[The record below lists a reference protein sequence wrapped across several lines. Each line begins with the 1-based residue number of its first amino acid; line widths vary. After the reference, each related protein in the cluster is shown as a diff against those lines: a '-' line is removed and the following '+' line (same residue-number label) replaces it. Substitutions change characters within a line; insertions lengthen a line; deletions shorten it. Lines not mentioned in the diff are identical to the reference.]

1 MKNIITIQHT
11 QSVHHTNGMVG
22 SWTDWELTALG
33 MEQAHRIGT
42 RLQAELSSKPYVL
55 YASDLKRAAQTA
67 AIVGEH
73 LGLTKEEILRGIAA
87 YKPVGSRMHLIRGS
101 EGRIIIDDCYN
112 ANPQAMAEAIRI
124 LGQTPCRRRVAVLGD
139 MGELGELTAQA
150 HRDMGECTNRC
161 AIDAVIAIGPKAKA
175 ITETA
180 KGQVYWFAT
189 KEEAYDTLREQF
201 TAGTIVLVKA
211 SHAMEFGKIV
221 AELEAV
227 KDI

>member
-1 MKNIITIQHT
+1 
-11 QSVHHTNGMVG
+11 MVYN
-22 SWTDWELTALG
+22 AL
-33 MEQAHRIGT
+33 
-42 RLQAELSSKPYVL
+42 
-55 YASDLKRAAQTA
+55 AAA
-67 AIVGEH
+67 AVGEIY
-73 LGLTKEEILRGIAA
+73 GLSVEEITRGIESLEA
-87 YKPVGSRMHLIRGS
+87 VSGRFHMIETERFLIV
-101 EGRIIIDDCYN
+101 DDCYN
-112 ANPQAMAEAIRI
+112 ANPQSMGAALRVLAGVKSGKRIAALGNMAE
-124 LGQTPCRRRVAVLGD
+124 LGD
-139 MGELGELTAQA
+139 LYEQA